1 MATKKSI
8 RMTGPVL
15 KVLAM
20 LVEAYPKQI
29 SGSDVFNKTK
39 MFSGTL
45 YPILAR
51 LLQAGWV
58 DSEWEDVD
66 PAEAGRPRRRLY
78 RLTNSGLG
86 FAKREIA
93 SIHAVTSPP
102 AQTKPAR
109 AQSWGGAP
117 KWT

>member
-20 LVEAYPKQI
+20 LVEAYPRQI

-45 YPILAR
+45 YPIFAR
-51 LLQAGWV
+51 LLEAGWV
-58 DSEWEDVD
+58 ESEWEDVNPTD
-66 PAEAGRPRRRLY
+66 AGRPRRRLY
-78 RLTNSGLG
+78 RLTSSGLG
-86 FAKREIA
+86 MAKLEIA
-93 SIHAVTSPP
+93 NIHAVTAP
-102 AQTKPAR
+102 AARTKPAR
-109 AQSWGGAP
+109 ARLWGGAP